1 LDVSVA
7 DSAPSP
13 YVVREDDLAVL
24 KQHYDDAAAGRRPV
38 VLLEGRLGSGK
49 RAAVGELARRAVA
62 ESDDVLVWRIAHTD
76 EEDGWN
82 TLLRWYG
89 ALFAGLHRSPTFR
102 GKVEM
107 ALNSQIPNQPARVQA
122 WFKDFIDAMKTGAP
136 KPGEQQFQVRIPRQS
151 PLLAIV
157 EIACGIARKFPVIL
171 EVQST
176 PLCQSLSIYAM
187 LEALV
192 HESKGTK
199 MLIVLGTEPIDE
211 AAKAWFP
218 MPFLDLVERA
228 KDEIVRVSPQKWESA
243 QVNKYLESKAKAG
256 TTAMAGRIAE
266 ISGGLPGFVA
276 EIVDWLDENGK
287 TSEVDSLTLETL
299 ANVTPDAEEL
309 DLPSDPPKP
318 DATQDTKQAPR
329 KHAGPDDAERVAQLA
344 ALLGISFPS
353 NLVADMGGYDRD
365 SIDDLMD
372 ATGQLYKELQF
383 SQPLGTWIY
392 QFNKGILR
400 ESVLSRHRAD
410 EDRDLARRVGAF
422 MERFLV
428 PRGYAFLVKTMRMYA
443 ENDARDRAA
452 MLRSVALGADQSIV
466 WAMAQDLVAYFDEV
480 QWPDAL
486 RRTIYMNLL
495 DRMVQS
501 GDVAQTEGLYNEA
514 MAWSSTKEDR
524 AMTAWLLFAGSR
536 LDYRRQDLYRARD
549 RANDALKM
557 YQGIDDKVKV
567 AEVHNHLAMV
577 ELSDGN
583 ATVAIDH
590 AKEAEVAADVP
601 AVRAHSEYV
610 RGLVAKRDQKL
621 QEAADHFQKANEVAG
636 NAGQGPLA
644 LESGL
649 HFGETLL
656 MSGQHTKAA
665 DVLGRVIQIAKALQ
679 NPVRERAAT
688 ALLGQCQAALRNF
701 EAALQNSTRT
711 LELTRQLKFERFE
724 PIDLY
729 NCGFFNLMLGRATE
743 GVALLRQA
751 KEKAGGSD
759 ATFRKELLYN
769 LGAGLVQIGEKAQ
782 GEENLMEA
790 IPLAQAA
797 KDWRKVMG
805 ACETLATLSIERG
818 NKEAAKQQL
827 EQALAAADA
836 GGLKEERKG
845 LRRKL
850 DELG

>member
-1 LDVSVA
+1 MA
-7 DSAPSP
+7 DSAPSLF
-13 YVVREDDLAVL
+13 VVREDDLQAL
-24 KQHYDDAAAGRRPV
+24 EQHYDAAVAGRRPV
-38 VLLEGRLGSGK
+38 VLLEGPLGSGK
-49 RAAVGELARRAVA
+49 RAAVGELARRAAA
-62 ESDDVLVWRIAHTD
+62 ESDDVLIWRVAHTD

-122 WFKDFIDAMKTGAP
+122 WFKDFIDATKTGAP
-136 KPGEQQFQVRIPRQS
+136 KAGEQQFQVRIPRQS

-157 EIACGIARKFPVIL
+157 EIACGIARKFPIVL
-171 EVQST
+171 EVQNVH
-176 PLCQSLSIYAM
+176 LCQSLAIFAM

-192 HESKGTK
+192 AESKGTK
-199 MLIVLGTEPIDE
+199 MLIVLATEPVDD
-211 AAKAWFP
+211 AARAWYP
-218 MPFLDLVERA
+218 MPFLDFLDRS
-228 KDEIVRVSPQKWESA
+228 KDDVVRMALQKWETP
-243 QVNKYLESKAKAG
+243 QVEKYLQSKAKPVTSAQ
-256 TTAMAGRIAE
+256 RIAE

-276 EIVDWLDENGK
+276 ELVDWIDESGR
-287 TSEVDSLTLETL
+287 SDLASLTIESL
-299 ANVTPDAEEL
+299 ANTTPDADEL
-309 DLPSDPPKP
+309 DLPKEPPKEGE
-318 DATQDTKQAPR
+318 K
-329 KHAGPDDAERVAQLA
+329 KHAGPDDSERVAHLA

-383 SQPLGTWIY
+383 SQPLATWIY

-410 EDRDLARRVGAF
+410 ADKDLARRVGAF

-428 PRGYAFLVKTMRMYA
+428 PRGYGFLVKTMRLYA

-452 MLRSVALGADQSIV
+452 MLRAVALGADQSIV
-466 WAMAQDLVAYFDEV
+466 WAMAHDLVGYFDEV

-501 GDVAQTEGLYNEA
+501 GDVAQTEGLYNDA

-524 AMTAWLLFAGSR
+524 TMTAWLLFAGSR

-549 RANDALKM
+549 RANDALKL
-557 YQGIDDKVKV
+557 YQGLDDKLKI

-583 ATVAIDH
+583 APTAVEHVDQAVAS
-590 AKEAEVAADVP
+590 ADLP
-601 AVRAHSEYV
+601 AIRAHAEYV

-621 QEAADHFQKANEVAG
+621 QEAADHFQKANEIAG

-656 MSGQHTKAA
+656 MSNQHTKAA

-701 EAALQNSTRT
+701 EAALQNATRT
-711 LELTRQLKFERFE
+711 LELTRQLKFDRFE

-729 NCGFFNLMLGRATE
+729 NCGFFHMMLGRPSE
-743 GVALLRQA
+743 GVALLKQA
-751 KEKAGGSD
+751 KEKAGGAD
-759 ATFRKELLYN
+759 ATFKKELLYN
-769 LGAGLVQIGEKAQ
+769 LGIGLIGIGEKAQ
-782 GEENLMEA
+782 GEQNLMESL
-790 IPLAQAA
+790 PLSQAA
-797 KDWRKVMG
+797 KDWRKVM
-805 ACETLATLSIERG
+805 AALEALATLSVERG
-818 NKEAAKQQL
+818 NKDAAKQQL
-827 EQALAAADA
+827 EQAIVAADA

-845 LRRKL
+845 LKRKL

>member
-1 LDVSVA
+1 MA
-7 DSAPSP
+7 DSTPSL
-13 YVVREDDLAVL
+13 YVVREDDLAAL
-24 KQHYDDAAAGRRPV
+24 EQHYDDAVAGKRPV

-62 ESDDVLVWRIAHTD
+62 ASDDVLVWRVAHTD
-76 EEDGWN
+76 EEDGWA
-82 TLLRWYG
+82 TLLRWFG

-122 WFKDFIDAMKTGAP
+122 WFKDFIDATKTGAP

-171 EVQST
+171 EVQSVH
-176 PLCQSLSIYAM
+176 LCQSLAIFAM

-192 HESKGTK
+192 AESRGTK
-199 MLIVLGTEPIDE
+199 MLVVLATEPVDD
-211 AAKAWFP
+211 AAKAWYP
-218 MPFLDLVERA
+218 MPFLDFLERT
-228 KDEIVRVSPQKWESA
+228 KGDVVRMAPQRWESA
-243 QVNKYLESKAKAG
+243 QVNKYLQSKAKAG
-256 TTAMAGRIAE
+256 TSEMAQRVAE
-266 ISGGLPGFVA
+266 ISDGLPGFVA
-276 EIVDWLDENGK
+276 ELVDWLDESGRAG
-287 TSEVDSLTLETL
+287 ELAGLTLENL
-299 ANVTPDAEEL
+299 ANVSPDADEL
-309 DLPSDPPKP
+309 DLPKEPPAEGQK
-318 DATQDTKQAPR
+318 
-329 KHAGPDDAERVAQLA
+329 KHAGPDDAERVAHLA

-383 SQPLGTWIY
+383 SQPLATWIY

-400 ESVLSRHRAD
+400 ESVLSRHKSDA
-410 EDRDLARRVGAF
+410 DRDLARRVGAY

-428 PRGYAFLVKTMRMYA
+428 PRGYGFLVKTMRIYA
-443 ENDARDRAA
+443 ENDARDRAS

-466 WAMAQDLVAYFDEV
+466 WAMAHDLVGYFDEV
-480 QWPDAL
+480 AWPDAL

-501 GDVAQTEGLYNEA
+501 GDPAQTEGLYNDA
-514 MAWSSTKEDR
+514 MAWASTKEDR
-524 AMTAWLLFAGSR
+524 TMSAWLLFAGSR

-557 YQGIDDKVKV
+557 YQGLDDKVKI
-567 AEVHNHLAMV
+567 AEVQNHLAMV

-583 ATVAIDH
+583 ATAAVDHVKQAEATVDLPAIKAH
-590 AKEAEVAADVP
+590 A
-601 AVRAHSEYV
+601 EYV
-610 RGLVAKRDQKL
+610 RGLVAKRDSKL
-621 QEAADHFQKANEVAG
+621 QEAADHFQKANEIAG

-656 MSGQHTKAA
+656 MSNQHTKAA

-701 EAALQNSTRT
+701 EAALQHATRT
-711 LELTRQLKFERFE
+711 LELTRQLKFDRFE

-729 NCGFFNLMLGRATE
+729 NCGFFHIMLGRATE
-743 GVALLRQA
+743 GVALLKQA
-751 KEKAGGSD
+751 KEKAGASD
-759 ATFRKELLYN
+759 GTFRKELLYN
-769 LGAGLVQIGEKAQ
+769 LGTGLIGIGEKAQ
-782 GEENLMEA
+782 GEQNLIESL
-790 IPLAQAA
+790 PLSQAA

-805 ACETLATLSIERG
+805 ACEVLATLSVERG
-818 NKEAAKQQL
+818 NKDLAKQQL
-827 EQALAAADA
+827 EQAIAAADA
-836 GGLKEERKG
+836 GGFKEERKG